1 MCVLIHHVLHIPLC
15 LLLGFAPCSRK
26 TSLPDM
32 GTLLLWAERTLNVQF
47 LLSIGTSGNAQRCE
61 RQTSLS
67 PSADTLFTS
76 KRSQN
81 ISHFTRSTEHM
92 LGLYYEAAMPLWD
105 ICVLCH
111 FFTPTSLSCYP
122 CSCCW
127 NILSF
132 LFASQ
137 EKYVPFSIP
146 VLAAGI
152 VSGIPIWEL
161 ELTSPFIRLWW
172 WWR

>member
-32 GTLLLWAERTLNVQF
+32 GTLQLWAERTLNVQF

-92 LGLYYEAAMPLWD
+92 LGQYYEAAMPLWD

-111 FFTPTSLSCYP
+111 SLLPPLCLAILVLVVEIFCHFFLLLKKNMFHFPSRSWL
-122 CSCCW
+122 
-127 NILSF
+127 
-132 LFASQ
+132 Q
-137 EKYVPFSIP
+137 
-146 VLAAGI
+146 G
-152 VSGIPIWEL
+152 
-161 ELTSPFIRLWW
+161 
-172 WWR
+172 